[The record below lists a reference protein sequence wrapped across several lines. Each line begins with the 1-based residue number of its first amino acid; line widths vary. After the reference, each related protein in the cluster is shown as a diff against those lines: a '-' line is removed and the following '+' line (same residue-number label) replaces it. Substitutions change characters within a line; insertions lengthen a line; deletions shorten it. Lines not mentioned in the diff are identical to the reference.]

1 MANKKTKTTQATQI
15 EEVKMEESQS
25 PATEVEAVYNNNV
38 HQQGVNMDIS
48 TFTSNQLI
56 NELVSRGILTADFAD
71 KESKRRDR
79 AIAKAAKSAAVNTAK
94 TGILAVL
101 EDATLAEN
109 KYFSVKKTGNSV
121 GFMSHVTGERSVI
134 LKALTQLV
142 QSDQIRK
149 IGLVKGEE
157 KPTSEVNAFQIRYA
171 RVTDSPYKSVPA
183 EEAAEETA
191 EEGE

>member
-1 MANKKTKTTQATQI
+1 MAKKTITTQTAQTTPAK
-15 EEVKMEESQS
+15 EVNMEESPS
-25 PATEVEAVYNNNV
+25 PVTEVEAVYNNNV

-79 AIAKAAKSAAVNTAK
+79 AIAKAAKLAAVSTAK
-94 TGILAVL
+94 TGIMAVL
-101 EDATLAEN
+101 ENTEFTAN
-109 KYFSVKKTGNSV
+109 KYFSVKKTGNSI
-121 GFMSHVTGERSVI
+121 GFMSHVTGERSVV

-142 QSDQIRK
+142 QSGQIRK

-171 RVTDSPYKSVPA
+171 RVTEAEVQT
-183 EEAAEETA
+183 EEADAEVA
-191 EEGE
+191 EEGK